1 MGKGESML
9 HRFKTNTLDT
19 LREEV
24 FIDGERIRCTDYVLS
39 HSAGEVATLDI
50 SLSVETDIVS
60 ECEVR
65 IKNKEQFARLMNKTE
80 FEEFCRIWKELNDN

>member
-1 MGKGESML
+1 ML
-9 HRFKTNTLDT
+9 HKFKTNTLDT

-50 SLSVETDIVS
+50 SLLVETDIIS
-60 ECEVR
+60 ECVVK
-65 IKNKEQFARLMNKTE
+65 IKNKDQIARLMSRSE
-80 FEEFCRIWKELNDN
+80 FENFCDIWEKLNE

>member
-1 MGKGESML
+1 ML
-9 HRFKTNTLDT
+9 HKFKTNTLDT

-24 FIDGERIRCTDYVLS
+24 FIDGERIRCSDYVLR

-50 SLSVETDIVS
+50 SLAVETDIVS

-65 IKNKEQFARLMNKTE
+65 IKNKEQFARLMNKSE
-80 FEEFCRIWKELNDN
+80 FEKFCEIWKKLNK